1 MLVVSLL
8 SNWLQQLPPVVA
20 FWLRET
26 IKMVLVLP
34 LKTVVISVSFHNC
47 VKRPAMIIALVVPL
61 NQFTTT
67 MCVSL
72 LRFLLL
78 YFQSSISSV
87 NSFEVS
93 LSERFAEFRRDEF
106 NSSGKRRRRRR
117 LLPRSIMGFATYMVH
132 WQSRLYDLLSPDR
145 PGLCSLW
152 LTFAVSTFTIVSS

>member
-1 MLVVSLL
+1 
-8 SNWLQQLPPVVA
+8 
-20 FWLRET
+20 
-26 IKMVLVLP
+26 
-34 LKTVVISVSFHNC
+34 
-47 VKRPAMIIALVVPL
+47 MIIALVVPL

-106 NSSGKRRRRRR
+106 NSSGKRRWQ

-132 WQSRLYDLLSPDR
+132 
-145 PGLCSLW
+145 
-152 LTFAVSTFTIVSS
+152 